1 MAPTST
7 FYPWKNEGTEAKN
20 MRQSES
26 LASKIKLKNLE
37 ASEMDLTLSHHQSI
51 HNSGDTER

>member
-7 FYPWKNEGTEAKN
+7 FYPWKNEGTEAMN

-37 ASEMDLTLSHHQSI
+37 ASEMDLTY
-51 HNSGDTER
+51 NSGDTER